1 MSSGDGRKVSCEDIQ
16 MVQNRIE
23 QCLRQYMS
31 RKEVV
36 NTLLIQDN
44 IEPRFAELV
53 WQKLEEENQEFF
65 QAYYLK
71 LMVKEQIIEFN
82 RLLAEQVKM
91 TQQFPSAIASLPM
104 SNGCNISPSK
114 LDT

>member
-44 IEPRFAELV
+44 IEPRFAELDI
-53 WQKLEEENQEFF
+53 LESYSRTPFL
-65 QAYYLK
+65 ATDTGS
-71 LMVKEQIIEFN
+71 
-82 RLLAEQVKM
+82 LLD
-91 TQQFPSAIASLPM
+91 
-104 SNGCNISPSK
+104 SNGGIERLTNASENLRYTNFSG
-114 LDT
+114 D